1 MEPEPA
7 YPQKLLAE
15 ALGTA
20 MLVFVG
26 VGSVP
31 ATLIVGGQAPFTMA
45 QLGMISFA
53 FAMVVVAMIYAIGHI
68 SGCQINPAVTVALA
82 ATGKM
87 PWRSVPGYIG
97 AQLVGAVAG
106 AAAIIAVLGG
116 KAVDVGLGVA
126 SYGAGVSGG
135 QAFAAEAI
143 GTFILVFVVFG
154 AIDRRASGGFAG
166 LAIGMAVF
174 AAIIPV
180 APATG
185 ASINPARTFGPML
198 VEQIAGGTVKW
209 GQLPV
214 YLVAELVGALV
225 AGFAYTAVAAVRAAA
240 RPVTAAHTA
249 RTSEG
254 VPS

>member
-1 MEPEPA
+1 
-7 YPQKLLAE
+7 
-15 ALGTA
+15 

-53 FAMVVVAMIYAIGHI
+53 FAMVVVALIYAIGHV

-82 ATGKM
+82 ATSKL
-87 PWRSVPGYIG
+87 PWRQVPGYVA
-97 AQLVGAVAG
+97 AQVVGAILG

-126 SYGAGVSGG
+126 AYGNGVGAGR
-135 QAFAAEAI
+135 AFAAEAI
-143 GTFILVFVVFG
+143 GTFILAFVVFG
-154 AIDRRASGGFAG
+154 AIDKRASGGFAG

-198 VEQIAGGTVKW
+198 VEQIAGGTVQW
-209 GQLPV
+209 SQLPV
-214 YLVAELVGALV
+214 YLIAEFVGAAA
-225 AGFAYTAVAAVRAAA
+225 AGFAYLAISTARAATRAATNPSTVVRATPEGA
-240 RPVTAAHTA
+240 R
-249 RTSEG
+249 S
-254 VPS
+254 